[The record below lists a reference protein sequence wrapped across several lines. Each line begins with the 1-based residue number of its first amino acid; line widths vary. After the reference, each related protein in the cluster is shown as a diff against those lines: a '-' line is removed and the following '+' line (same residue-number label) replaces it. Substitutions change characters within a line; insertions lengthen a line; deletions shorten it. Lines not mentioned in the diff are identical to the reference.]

1 MAKAAASKVDPSGV
15 RDRILASA
23 RTEFAD
29 HGLSAASVHRIAER
43 AGATA
48 AMINYYYGGK
58 RALYETVIDE
68 AQARQLACLSAA
80 VASGERAGLASRIA
94 VAYFD
99 FLAEERELQRIL
111 LREVLDAREGGHEHA
126 VRSVAPLRALLEAHV
141 PSRDRDRTVQFAIS
155 LFGAVAGYFLYEPVF
170 TNALGEDALG
180 PRRLA
185 ARRRH
190 VLELA
195 AMIEEAM
202 G

>member
-1 MAKAAASKVDPSGV
+1 MARQSTSKVDLSGV
-15 RDRILASA
+15 RERILGSA
-23 RTEFAD
+23 KTEFAE
-29 HGLSAASVHRIAER
+29 HGLAAASVHRIAER
-43 AGATA
+43 ADTTA

-80 VASGERAGLASRIA
+80 VGSGDRAGLASRIA

-99 FLAEERELQRIL
+99 FLAQERELQRIL
-111 LREVLDAREGGHEHA
+111 LREVLDAREGGPEHA
-126 VRSVAPLRALLEAHV
+126 ARSVAPLRALLEAHV
-141 PSRDRDRTVQFAIS
+141 PSRDRDRTVEFAIS

-180 PRRLA
+180 SKRLA